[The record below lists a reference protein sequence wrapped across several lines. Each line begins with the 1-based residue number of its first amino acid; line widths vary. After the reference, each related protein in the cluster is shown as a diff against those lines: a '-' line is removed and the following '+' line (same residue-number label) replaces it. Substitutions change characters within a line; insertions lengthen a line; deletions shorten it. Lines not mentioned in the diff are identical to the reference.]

1 MIDFESRR
9 RSSMNRYFVFLLATA
24 ATLYGAVAEAKLNV
38 IASTPTLAALAKEV
52 GGSRVEVASLMPED
66 KDLHSY
72 TPRVILASLI
82 GAADLLLYEGLGV
95 ESSWLPVLVGVS
107 GNKAIAPGS
116 LGLPCIRRS
125 VFTRR

>member
-1 MIDFESRR
+1 
-9 RSSMNRYFVFLLATA
+9 MNRYFLFLLATA
-24 ATLYGAVAEAKLNV
+24 VTLYGAVAEAKLNV

-52 GGSRVEVASLMPED
+52 GGSRVEVASLLPED

-95 ESSWLPVLVGVS
+95 ESSCCRCWWVS
-107 GNKAIAPGS
+107 
-116 LGLPCIRRS
+116 LEIRLSRLAALES
-125 VFTRR
+125 SIYRE